1 MSLRLSRRFI
11 QLGMLVL
18 FLASLSLV
26 LTGYAVG
33 TDFKS
38 VPDGVPPLHE
48 IDAWERWLNLAER
61 VGFCLVGF
69 AILAYLLYRQDKLE
83 GVTKR
88 YDEMQAA
95 HLQAFKDIN
104 AVYRSLSDENQNVI
118 LLNTQIQ
125 TRLVEKLE
133 RMERDHGQG
142 RLL

>member
-26 LTGYAVG
+26 LTGFAQG
-33 TDFKS
+33 A
-38 VPDGVPPLHE
+38 PEAVPPLHE
-48 IDAWERWLNLAER
+48 VDTWERWLNLAER

-104 AVYRSLSDENQNVI
+104 AVYRNLSDENQKVI

-133 RMERDHGQG
+133 RMERDRGQE